1 MSLHLNLWKKPWR
14 GHRPGFFY
22 ERSNYK
28 MLRVTTRLSFRA
40 IGIKKVGCDGLD
52 RCGQFVEQC
61 SRLQV
66 STVLWVLGSFGA
78 PPVGGLL
85 KV

>member
-1 MSLHLNLWKKPWR
+1 
-14 GHRPGFFY
+14 
-22 ERSNYK
+22 